1 MKANAPKRKIF
12 NDAVDM
18 LTDTVAADNSTG
30 VSLLPI
36 KEIHPFHNHPFHL
49 YNVRHLYRMHDKA
62 LKSVIVPK

>member
-18 LTDTVAADNSTG
+18 LTDTVVADTSNG

-36 KEIHPFHNHPFHL
+36 KDIKPFHNHPFHL
-49 YNVRHLYRMHDKA
+49 YEGDQHSRTWR
-62 LKSVIVPK
+62 S